1 LNPRPQPTFSK
12 VALYDSIT
20 SSSKSGAAERE
31 HNCSNSTPL
40 PLLKVVLCLVE
51 TAIEEID
58 TMIQGVQKYNNTSLM
73 VGKKKKKRMKKKV
86 ISNKFNSYIIPSNR
100 NIIISNSL
108 LLYE

>member
-1 LNPRPQPTFSK
+1 LNPRPKPAFSK
-12 VALYDSIT
+12 AALYDSIT

-86 ISNKFNSYIIPSNR
+86 ISNKFNSYIILSNR